1 MILFSGGSLI
11 HFPLIKR
18 LTVRD
23 FGLYPGK
30 DNSNIFELKLGHGPW
45 LVLGV
50 NGLGKSTLLLLM
62 RYLLAGP
69 VKTRNAGFAGE
80 RDDLQAVNNKF
91 FAVRVADGAQKASGE
106 IEVRLGDVS
115 LTVERSLANLAIKRA
130 TIASPDRSK
139 EITTE
144 DEYRAEITSLAGVSQ
159 FEDFVRILDGLAFFL
174 EARQP
179 LIWDGAA
186 QFEMFRALLTPNL
199 SAELRRLEGEI
210 VSADSTARNL
220 SATLYKIT
228 QKRDKEAVKK
238 ETATDTRARI
248 SAIQGEID
256 ALSREELR
264 LVEEIENVETLR
276 IDRRLQLKRSEK
288 ELDDA
293 TQNYEKLKFEALR
306 QAFAGV
312 KPTEQYVFLKMLSDR
327 ICIACNQPA
336 DSAAA
341 ELQKRSDDCRCVICG
356 NPREY
361 SDNIETISDVMRVR
375 ASDAYG
381 TLEAKREE
389 LSVANASYVASNN
402 EVYAL
407 QQKLSQ
413 VRFQGEEKA
422 SLIRRLRKNLPAD
435 ENLALGRE
443 EERIAVLRREVV
455 SFREE
460 REKAEREIDELLET
474 LKRATERVREMVENA
489 FNLQAAPFFAEQVRL
504 VYAPRTAKIGQGGR
518 SFEFPAFEVE
528 MTSGA
533 TFGQFVRRTPEQV
546 SLSQRDYLDIIFR
559 MTLLEILGNNQSSL
573 IVDGPEGSLD
583 AVFAGRAGN
592 LFAKYSQDSE
602 SNILLACNII
612 EGAFVPNTLSS
623 FAPEDRTSRVINLIE
638 QAAPTQA
645 LTDLRPQYLQ
655 KVKDILLREPDR

>member
-1 MILFSGGSLI
+1 LI
-11 HFPLIKR
+11 NFPLIER
-18 LTVRD
+18 LIVRD
-23 FGLYPGK
+23 FGLYPGIS
-30 DNSNIFELKLGHGPW
+30 NSKVLEVNLGSGPW
-45 LVLGV
+45 LILGV

-91 FAVRVADGAQKASGE
+91 FAVRVADGAQNASAE
-106 IEVRLGDVS
+106 MEVRLGDAV
-115 LTVERSLANLAIKRA
+115 LNVERNLSNLSIKRA
-130 TIASPDRSK
+130 IIRRPQGST

-144 DEYRAEITSLAGVSQ
+144 EDYRAELTSATGVAQ
-159 FEDFVRILDGLAFFL
+159 FEDVVRIIDNLAFFL

-186 QFEMFRALLTPNL
+186 QFEIFRALLTPNL

-228 QKRDKEAVKK
+228 QRRDKEAVKK

-248 SAIQGEID
+248 AASQGEID
-256 ALSREELR
+256 ALNREELR
-264 LVEEIENVETLR
+264 IVEEIENLETTR
-276 IDRRLQLKRSEK
+276 VDRRLQVKRGEK

-293 TQNYEKLKFEALR
+293 TQNYEKLKFEVLR

-336 DSAAA
+336 ESAAS
-341 ELQKRSDDCRCVICG
+341 EIQKRSDECRCVICG
-356 NPREY
+356 NPTEY
-361 SDNIETISDVMRVR
+361 SDNVETISDAMRIR
-375 ASDAYG
+375 AADAYG
-381 TLEAKREE
+381 ALDVKRQE
-389 LSVANASYVASNN
+389 LSISNASYVASNN
-402 EVYAL
+402 ELFLL

-413 VRFQGEEKA
+413 VRLQSEEKA
-422 SLIRRLRKNLPAD
+422 SLIRRLRRNLPTD
-435 ENLALGRE
+435 ENIALGRE

-460 REKAEREIDELLET
+460 REKAEREIDELLEA
-474 LKRATERVREMVENA
+474 LKRATEHVRELVENA
-489 FNLQAAPFFAEQVRL
+489 FNFKAAPFFAEQVRL
-504 VYAPRTAKIGQGGR
+504 VYSPRTAKIGQGGR

-533 TFGQFVRRTPEQV
+533 TFGQFIRRTPEQV
-546 SLSQRDYLDIIFR
+546 SLSQREYLDIIFR
-559 MTLLEILGNNQSSL
+559 MTLLETLGNTQSSL
-573 IVDGPEGSLD
+573 VIDGPEGSLD
-583 AVFAGRAGN
+583 AVFAGRAGD
-592 LFAKYSQDSE
+592 LFARYAKGSG

-612 EGAFVPNTLSS
+612 EGAFVPNTLSD
-623 FAPEDRTSRVINLIE
+623 FPPEVRNSRVVNLIE

-645 LTDLRPQYLQ
+645 LTDLRPLYLQ
-655 KVKDILLREPDR
+655 KVRDILLREPDR